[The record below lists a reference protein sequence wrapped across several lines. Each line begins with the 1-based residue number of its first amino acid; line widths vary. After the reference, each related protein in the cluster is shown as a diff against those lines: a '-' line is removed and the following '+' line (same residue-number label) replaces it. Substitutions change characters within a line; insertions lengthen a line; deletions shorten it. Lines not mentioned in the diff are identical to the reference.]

1 MSEESYYENGKY
13 RGMKDS
19 EGHYFNDRGELV
31 AQKQSDGSIYEYR
44 AGSIWRKEKSQ

>member
-1 MSEESYYENGKY
+1 MEERYFENGKY
-13 RGMKDS
+13 RGMKDF

-44 AGSIWRKEKSQ
+44 TGSIWRKEKSQ